1 MRITWIYLIVV
12 FSGSVALGASTG
24 SKTPTRDTG
33 GEAEFDDLS
42 SRTVAALPASTYGP
56 AQVIRAKDAGFN
68 TIGELLDRGNELA
81 QEQKRAQT
89 FLDNFQKKMRQIE
102 QEHRELAKMY
112 AQKKEE
118 ARRTIARLKSN
129 PGQLIDPVASRRT
142 PTTNDQTPPPPS
154 GNQQPFQVPNLSGFN
169 FPSVA
174 QNQAEPPTSVNPA
187 SIPATAKVTEGIP
200 ALANNLE
207 QGRVD
212 VRDSTIATEE
222 LEKLAESK
230 EKDDRKLEAAI
241 KAAGGNPG
249 NAAKTG
255 KKSLRD
261 ALKAALAKKE
271 RESGSQSA
279 TRELLSLA
287 EGEKSAEGRALA
299 SADGSQ
305 PGSGFSA
312 ATGGAGGG
320 PGFSTNGFG
329 QADLNS
335 GAVSLG
341 GDGAQ
346 AQMSRLRGELD
357 ENSAPE
363 VLGRETPD
371 LFQRVK
377 GAHQRSQKN
386 GRLALKS

>member
-1 MRITWIYLIVV
+1 MKLTRILLITLFYGVGILPVNATAVDPDEPFDKADEVV
-12 FSGSVALGASTG
+12 V
-24 SKTPTRDTG
+24 R
-33 GEAEFDDLS
+33 S
-42 SRTVAALPASTYGP
+42 SPRADTYGP

-68 TIGELLDRGNELA
+68 TIGDLLNHGNELA
-81 QEQKRAQT
+81 QEQQRAKA

-118 ARRTIARLKSN
+118 ARRTIARLRSN
-129 PGQLIDPVASRRT
+129 PGQPIDPVASRRT
-142 PTTNDQTPPPPS
+142 PTTDEQSPPPPAS
-154 GNQQPFQVPNLSGFN
+154 NQPFQVPNLSGFN

-174 QNQAEPPTSVNPA
+174 QNQGEAPAGVNLA
-187 SIPATAKVTEGIP
+187 AIPATAKVSEGIP
-200 ALANNLE
+200 TLANNLE
-207 QGRVD
+207 QARRLE

-230 EKDDRKLEAAI
+230 EKDDAKLEAAI
-241 KAAGGNPG
+241 QTAGGRPG
-249 NAAKTG
+249 KASKNG
-255 KKSLRD
+255 KQSLRN

-299 SADGSQ
+299 SADGAQ
-305 PGSGFSA
+305 PGNGFSA
-312 ATGGAGGG
+312 ATAGGG
-320 PGFSTNGFG
+320 AGFSTNAFG
-329 QADLNS
+329 QQDLNS

-357 ENSAPE
+357 EKSAPE

-386 GRLALKS
+386 GRVALKT